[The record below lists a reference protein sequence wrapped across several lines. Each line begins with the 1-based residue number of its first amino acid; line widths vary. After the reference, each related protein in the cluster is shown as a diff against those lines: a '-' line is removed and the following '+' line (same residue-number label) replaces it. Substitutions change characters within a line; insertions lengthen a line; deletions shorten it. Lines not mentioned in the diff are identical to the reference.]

1 MVGHPWWQKIATL
14 ESRPKPGEETNVN
27 NQSKNRIERS
37 VTLALLTVLTAWGGY
52 VVLAT
57 TALSGV
63 GWGLLWGLLFVALAI
78 VAFFGLRRWS
88 GWAFGVGFMLGFVAS
103 AFIWG
108 QVKDLSLLVNAG
120 MLAFLLAWFFLASW
134 NVGLVD
140 PLKWVRTKATP
151 SATQP

>member
-1 MVGHPWWQKIATL
+1 MCPMVGHPWWQKIATL
-14 ESRPKPGEETNVN
+14 ESRPKPGEATNV
-27 NQSKNRIERS
+27 KVPERAL
-37 VTLALLTVLTAWGGY
+37 TLALLTAMTAWGTY
-52 VVLAT
+52 MVLAT

-63 GWGLLWGLLFVALAI
+63 GWGLLWGLLLVVLATI
-78 VAFFGLRRWS
+78 AFFGLQRWPKL
-88 GWAFGVGFMLGFVAS
+88 AFAVGFGLGWIAS

-120 MLAFLLAWFFLASW
+120 LLAFLIAWFFLASW